1 MKKLV
6 VTGGCGFIGSY
17 LVNKFLSKNFK
28 VLNIDKLSKQSHKI
42 EIKNKNYFFKKCD
55 LLNQKKI
62 QKILTDFSPN
72 YIINAAAES
81 HVDRSINSPKYFFE
95 NNLNS
100 TLNLLEFIRYA
111 KKKIELIQIST
122 DEVFGSLKSDD
133 LKFNLNSK
141 YYPNS
146 PYSAS
151 KASSDHAVRCYGE
164 TFGISYKITYC
175 SNNYGPF
182 QHTEKFIPLI
192 INSCIQRKSIPIY
205 GNGKNIRDWIYV
217 TDHAEAIYQVVKK
230 GKNRNVYLVGSNNEY
245 ENIEI
250 AKKICEIFDKLYKT
264 KNSKKLISFIKDRKG
279 HDFRY
284 AINNHKICKDT
295 DWKPRIKFDVGLI
308 HTVKFYFNNYK
319 NLKKIFPYE

>member
-1 MKKLV
+1 V
-6 VTGGCGFIGSY
+6 RSY
-17 LVNKFLSKNFK
+17 GK
-28 VLNIDKLSKQSHKI
+28 
-42 EIKNKNYFFKKCD
+42 
-55 LLNQKKI
+55 
-62 QKILTDFSPN
+62 
-72 YIINAAAES
+72 
-81 HVDRSINSPKYFFE
+81 
-95 NNLNS
+95 
-100 TLNLLEFIRYA
+100 
-111 KKKIELIQIST
+111 
-122 DEVFGSLKSDD
+122 
-133 LKFNLNSK
+133 
-141 YYPNS
+141 
-146 PYSAS
+146 
-151 KASSDHAVRCYGE
+151 

-192 INSCIQRKSIPIY
+192 INSCIQRKTIPIY
-205 GNGKNIRDWIYV
+205 GNGKNIRDWIHV
-217 TDHAEAIYQVVKK
+217 TDHVEAIYQVVKK
-230 GKNRNVYLVGSNNEY
+230 GKDRNVYLVGSDNEY

-308 HTVKFYFNNYK
+308 DTVKFYFKNYK